1 MIRVMALLVIVAFAA
16 AAIAASDRQKPLL
29 VDDKP
34 SGQWA
39 FNNADYQQCLLIQ
52 PPPVT
57 KSAKIPLNNLH
68 PSELS

>member
-1 MIRVMALLVIVAFAA
+1 MIRVTALLVIAALAA

-29 VDDKP
+29 MEAKS
-34 SGQWA
+34 SGQWV